1 MKRLNLIEYFE
12 LGGALRV
19 LEPMLDKTAKKG
31 EILLP
36 LIRAEENLSDFI
48 KTESSMQTCI
58 ESAKTLLDDI
68 RELLSSHFY
77 ERTDTGMTFRA
88 DLDLEKEVTQ
98 WESHGAKKSLE
109 AFCHVFAAECRQ
121 GETYYV
127 EQIAIYHTPS
137 LVREAA
143 LRFNA
148 EVRKF
153 IPPDALIEFNEAGK
167 CLAFGLHTASGFH
180 SLRAME
186 IVMLDYYSV
195 VSGKYRAFKSWGEC
209 IKALKELTVRGEIDK
224 NPFPTPK
231 VVAMLD
237 RVRDLDR
244 NPLMHPQDILTA
256 VTAENLF
263 SVSAATITELALD
276 IKNFHKQRSLA
287 KKVNSDQ

>member
-98 WESHGAKKSLE
+98 WESHGAKKKP
-109 AFCHVFAAECRQ
+109 R
-121 GETYYV
+121 
-127 EQIAIYHTPS
+127 
-137 LVREAA
+137 
-143 LRFNA
+143 
-148 EVRKF
+148 
-153 IPPDALIEFNEAGK
+153 
-167 CLAFGLHTASGFH
+167 GF
-180 SLRAME
+180 LPCFR
-186 IVMLDYYSV
+186 
-195 VSGKYRAFKSWGEC
+195 R
-209 IKALKELTVRGEIDK
+209 
-224 NPFPTPK
+224 
-231 VVAMLD
+231 
-237 RVRDLDR
+237 
-244 NPLMHPQDILTA
+244 
-256 VTAENLF
+256 
-263 SVSAATITELALD
+263 
-276 IKNFHKQRSLA
+276 
-287 KKVNSDQ
+287 